1 MRRRLA
7 NIVRLGVKEL
17 RSLRSDPVLSFFIL
31 YTFTYA
37 VYTVAKNAN
46 FEVSNAAV
54 AVVDED
60 RSELSRRLAG
70 TLLPPYFKAAEEIGA
85 GEVDRALD
93 NGRFVFVLDIPPKF
107 ESDLLAGRHP
117 ALQLNVDATAM
128 TQAGNGAVY
137 IQNIVTTEA
146 LEFAQRHEGGAAAPI
161 DLVVRAKFNPNLQSH
176 WFNAVMQIINNITM
190 LSVILCGAALIRE
203 REHGTIEHLL
213 VMPVTP
219 GEIML
224 AKIWANGL
232 VIVVAATLSLRLVVE
247 GLLQVPVS
255 GSLALFVVGAVIY
268 EISVTTLGILL
279 ATVAG
284 SMPQFSL
291 LVMPVIVAMNLLSG
305 STTPMDSM
313 PAWLQTILYVSP
325 AVHFV
330 SFAQAVLYR
339 GAGLDIVWPQLAAM
353 AAIGALFLGASLLR
367 FRAAIASFQA

>member
-1 MRRRLA
+1 MRRLA
-7 NIVRLGVKEL
+7 NILQLGIKEL
-17 RSLRSDPVLSFFIL
+17 RSLRADPVLSLFIL

-60 RSELSRRLAG
+60 RTELSRRLAG
-70 TLLPPYFKAAEEIGA
+70 ALLPPYFKAAAEIDA
-85 GEVDRALD
+85 GEVDHALD

-146 LEFAQRHEGGAAAPI
+146 LKYAQRHEGGIAEPI

-224 AKIWANGL
+224 AKVWANGL
-232 VIVVAATLSLRLVVE
+232 VIVAAATLSLVLVVE
-247 GLLQVPVS
+247 QLLQVPVA
-255 GSLALFVVGAVIY
+255 GSLALFVAGAAVY
-268 EISVTTLGILL
+268 EVSVAALGILL

-291 LVMPVIVAMNLLSG
+291 LVMPVIVVMNLLSG
-305 STTPMDSM
+305 STTPMESM
-313 PAWLQTILYVSP
+313 PAWLQAILQVSP

-330 SFAQAVLYR
+330 SFSQAVLYR
-339 GAGLDIVWPQLAAM
+339 GAGLAIVWPQLVAM
-353 AAIGALFLGASLLR
+353 AGIGALFLGVSLLR

>member
-1 MRRRLA
+1 MRRLA
-7 NIVRLGVKEL
+7 NILQLGVKEL
-17 RSLRSDPVLSFFIL
+17 RSLRADPVLSLFIL

-60 RSELSRRLAG
+60 RTELSRRLAG
-70 TLLPPYFKAAEEIGA
+70 ALLPPYFKAAEEIDA
-85 GEVDRALD
+85 GEIDRALD

-107 ESDLLAGRHP
+107 ESDLLSGRHP

-137 IQNIVTTEA
+137 IQNIVAAEA
-146 LEFAQRHEGGAAAPI
+146 LKFAQRREGGAAEPI

-232 VIVVAATLSLRLVVE
+232 VIVAAATLSLLLVVE
-247 GLLQVPVS
+247 QLLQVPVA
-255 GSLALFVVGAVIY
+255 GSLALFVAGAAVY
-268 EISVTTLGILL
+268 EVSVTALGILL
-279 ATVAG
+279 ATAAG

-291 LVMPVIVAMNLLSG
+291 LVMPVIVVMNLLSG
-305 STTPMDSM
+305 STTPMESM
-313 PAWLQTILYVSP
+313 PAWLQATLQVSP

-339 GAGLDIVWPQLAAM
+339 GAGLAIVWPQLVAM
-353 AAIGALFLGASLLR
+353 AGIGALFLGASLLR
-367 FRAAIASFQA
+367 FRATIASFQA

>member
-1 MRRRLA
+1 MRRLA
-7 NIVRLGVKEL
+7 NIVQLGIKEL
-17 RSLRSDPVLSFFIL
+17 RSLRADPVLSLFIL

-60 RSELSRRLAG
+60 RTELSRRLAG
-70 TLLPPYFKAAEEIGA
+70 ALLPPYFKGAAEIDA

-93 NGRFVFVLDIPPKF
+93 NGRFVFVLDIPPQF

-137 IQNIVTTEA
+137 IQNIVTAEA
-146 LEFAQRHEGGAAAPI
+146 LKFAQRHEGGVAEPI

-176 WFNAVMQIINNITM
+176 WYNAVMQIINNITM

-219 GEIML
+219 AEIML
-224 AKIWANGL
+224 AKVWANGL
-232 VIVVAATLSLRLVVE
+232 VIVTAATLSLLLVVE
-247 GLLQVPVS
+247 QLLQVPVA
-255 GSLALFVVGAVIY
+255 GSLALFVAGAAVY
-268 EISVTTLGILL
+268 EVSVTALGILL

-291 LVMPVIVAMNLLSG
+291 LVMPVIVVMNLLSG
-305 STTPMDSM
+305 STTPMESM
-313 PAWLQTILYVSP
+313 PAWLQAVLQVSP

-339 GAGLDIVWPQLAAM
+339 GAGLAIVWPQLVAM
-353 AAIGALFLGASLLR
+353 AGIGALFLGVSLLR
-367 FRAAIASFQA
+367 FRTAIASFQA

>member
-1 MRRRLA
+1 MRRLA
-7 NIVRLGVKEL
+7 NILQLGIKEL
-17 RSLRSDPVLSFFIL
+17 RSLRADPVLSLFIL

-60 RSELSRRLAG
+60 RTELSRRLAG
-70 TLLPPYFKAAEEIGA
+70 ALLPPYFKAAAEIDA
-85 GEVDRALD
+85 GEVDHALD

-146 LEFAQRHEGGAAAPI
+146 LKYAQRHEGGIAEPI

-224 AKIWANGL
+224 AKVWANGL
-232 VIVVAATLSLRLVVE
+232 VIVAAATLSLVLVVE
-247 GLLQVPVS
+247 QLLQVPVA
-255 GSLALFVVGAVIY
+255 GSLALFVAGAAVY
-268 EISVTTLGILL
+268 EVSVTALGILL

-291 LVMPVIVAMNLLSG
+291 LVMPVIVVMNLLSG
-305 STTPMDSM
+305 STTPMESM
-313 PAWLQTILYVSP
+313 PAWLQAILQVSP

-330 SFAQAVLYR
+330 SFSQAVLYR
-339 GAGLDIVWPQLAAM
+339 GAGLAIVWPQLVAM
-353 AAIGALFLGASLLR
+353 AGIGALFLGVSLLR

>member
-1 MRRRLA
+1 MRRLA
-7 NIVRLGVKEL
+7 NIFRLGVKEL
-17 RSLRSDPVLSFFIL
+17 RSLRADPVLSLFIL

-60 RSELSRRLAG
+60 RSELSQRLAG
-70 TLLPPYFKAAEEIGA
+70 ALLPPYFKAAEEIGA

-93 NGRFVFVLDIPPKF
+93 NGRFVFVLDIPPDF
-107 ESDLLAGRHP
+107 EADLLAGRRP

-137 IQNIVTTEA
+137 IQNVVAAEA
-146 LEFAQRHEGGAAAPI
+146 LTFAQRHEGATAAPI

-176 WFNAVMQIINNITM
+176 WFNAVMQLINNITM

-232 VIVVAATLSLRLVVE
+232 VIVVAATLSLLLVVE
-247 GLLQVPVS
+247 RLLQVPIA
-255 GSLALFVVGAVIY
+255 GSVALFVAGAVVY
-268 EISVTTLGILL
+268 EVSVTALGILL

-291 LVMPVIVAMNLLSG
+291 LVMPVIVVMNLLSG

-313 PAWLQTILYVSP
+313 PGWLQIILQVSP

-330 SFAQAVLYR
+330 SFSQAVLYR
-339 GAGLDIVWPQLAAM
+339 GAGLDIVWSQLAAM
-353 AAIGALFLGASLLR
+353 AGIGALFLGVSLLR
-367 FRAAIASFQA
+367 FRAAIASFQS

>member
-7 NIVRLGVKEL
+7 NILRLGVKEL
-17 RSLRSDPVLSFFIL
+17 RSLRADPVLSLFIL

-37 VYTVAKNAN
+37 VYTVSKNVS
-46 FEVSNAAV
+46 FEVADAAV

-60 RSELSRRLAG
+60 RSELSRAIADA
-70 TLLPPYFKAAEEIGA
+70 LLPPHFKPPQEIDA
-85 GEVDRALD
+85 GTVDAALD
-93 NGRFVFVLDIPPKF
+93 AGRFVFVLDFPPDF
-107 ESDLLAGRHP
+107 ESDVLAGKKP

-137 IQNIVTTEA
+137 IENIVMQEA
-146 LEFAQRHEGGAAAPI
+146 LERMQRHEGTVASPVDI
-161 DLVVRAKFNPNLQSH
+161 VVRAKFNPNLQSH
-176 WFNAVMQIINNITM
+176 WFNSVMQIIENITM

-219 GEIML
+219 AEIML

-232 VIVVAATLSLRLVVE
+232 IILVAAVLSLQIVVRL
-247 GLLQVPVS
+247 LLQVPVA
-255 GSLALFVVGAVIY
+255 GSLALFIAGAMVY
-268 EISVTTLGILL
+268 QVSVTGLGILL
-279 ATVAG
+279 ATVAR

-291 LVMPVIVAMNLLSG
+291 LVMPVIVVMNLLSG
-305 STTPMDSM
+305 AMTPMDSM
-313 PAWLQTILYVSP
+313 PGWLQAILQVSP

-339 GAGLDIVWPQLAAM
+339 GAGLAIVWPQLAAM
-353 AAIGALFLGASLLR
+353 AGISALFLGVSLLR